1 MAEVPSPLPQLHDE
15 LAPTTDAP
23 AELPN
28 ATRAHGVESPEA
40 ARVAARSD
48 KP

>member
-1 MAEVPSPLPQLHDE
+1 MAEGPSPLPYLHDE

-23 AELPN
+23 AALPV

-40 ARVAARSD
+40 ARVVAGSD